1 MSVSVP
7 CRNLCNETFGTRD
20 SSLEMIDVLK
30 TLTMTIRQNADLGR
44 LTGSIKIDLKD
55 EGVIFLDQTGVSNDD
70 QEADCTLKVE
80 RTVFEEILA
89 GGLDPHSGYFQGKL
103 DLSGDDSV
111 LRNLISVLAPSK
123 DRERAR
129 VPRLVAT
136 DSVEEI
142 VSAMRRQGAAIVE
155 SVASHEQMDRV
166 AAELRPHFDRNG
178 RYDESDFNGFSTL
191 RLGEVLARSR
201 SSADLIGHDL
211 VCAVADA
218 ILLPHC
224 VNYRIGSCTGIEI
237 WPGETAQHL
246 HRDDGIYPM
255 TFPGVEWQ
263 ISALWALTDFTD
275 ENGATRVL
283 PGSHNGMA
291 QLTGLDQTDTAP
303 AEMPKGSVL
312 FYMGS
317 TYHGGGANTSNAPR
331 MALINTYALGWLRQ
345 EENMYLSIPREIAD
359 SYPKKIRDL
368 MGYTHHGHLLGYIGD
383 PHA

>member
-1 MSVSVP
+1 MPKKLDLSGS
-7 CRNLCNETFGTRD
+7 TFDMLR
-20 SSLEMIDVLK
+20 
-30 TLTMTIRQNADLGR
+30 TLTETIRENADLGKLR
-44 LTGSIKIDLKD
+44 GSIKFVLKD
-55 EGVIFLDQTGVSNDD
+55 EGVIFLDRSGVTNDD
-70 QEADCTLKVE
+70 QEADCTLMVE
-80 RTVFEEILA
+80 TAVFEEILT
-89 GGLDPHSGYFQGKL
+89 GHLDPHNGFYQGKL
-103 DLSGDDSV
+103 EISGDDSV
-111 LRNLISVLAPSK
+111 SRDLARVLAPSK
-123 DRERAR
+123 EQQRAR
-129 VPRLVAT
+129 VPRFAET
-136 DSVEEI
+136 GSVDAI
-142 VSAMRRQGAAIVE
+142 VSAIRRQGAAIVE
-155 SVASHEQMDRV
+155 SVASHELVDRV
-166 AAELRPHFDRNG
+166 AAELRAHFDRNG

-191 RLGEVLARSR
+191 RLSEILARSR

-211 VCAVADA
+211 VCEVADE

-237 WPGETAQHL
+237 WPGETSQHL
-246 HRDDGIYPM
+246 HRDDSIYPM
-255 TFPGVEWQ
+255 MFPGVEWQ
-263 ISALWALTDFTD
+263 ISALWALTDFTE
-275 ENGATRVL
+275 ENGATRIL

-291 QLTGLDQTDTAP
+291 RLRDVHQRDTVP

-317 TYHGGGANTSNAPR
+317 TYHGGGANVSNASR

>member
-1 MSVSVP
+1 MLS
-7 CRNLCNETFGTRD
+7 
-20 SSLEMIDVLK
+20 
-30 TLTMTIRQNADLGR
+30 TLTETIRQNADLGKLR
-44 LTGSIKIDLKD
+44 GSIKIVLKD
-55 EGVIFLDQTGVSNDD
+55 EGVIFLDGTGVTNDD
-70 QEADCTLKVE
+70 QEADCTLRME
-80 RTVFEEILA
+80 TAVFEEILA
-89 GGLDPHSGYFQGKL
+89 GRLEPHNGYYQDKL
-103 DLSGDDSV
+103 EMVGDDA
-111 LRNLISVLAPSK
+111 LARKLTFVFSPSK
-123 DRERAR
+123 EQQLSR
-129 VPRLVAT
+129 VPRFAET
-136 DSVEEI
+136 DSVDAI

-155 SVASHEQMDRV
+155 SVVSHDLVERV
-166 AAELRPHFDRNG
+166 AEELRPHFDRNG

-191 RLGEVLARSR
+191 RLSEILARSR

-211 VCAVADA
+211 VCAVADE

-237 WPGETAQHL
+237 WPGETAQYL

-263 ISALWALTDFTD
+263 ISALWALTDFTE

-283 PGSHNGMA
+283 PGSHNGLGRLRGV
-291 QLTGLDQTDTAP
+291 QQSDTVA

-317 TYHGGGANTSNAPR
+317 TYHGGGANLSNASR

-345 EENMYLSIPREIAD
+345 EENMYLSIPKEIAD

-368 MGYTHHGHLLGYIGD
+368 MGYTHHGHLLGFIGD
-383 PHA
+383 PYA